1 MGIKA
6 VSNVA
11 SHQIIMFHRRLVLL
25 IGERAWAEG
34 VTNATLV
41 KLPTSGKKL
50 RVLRADLRDP
60 PARAWMGQELDLV
73 VLTAH
78 RRGFL
83 DTFGAVAGTLKAG
96 GVLFFHTPPWEV
108 WNQERLGAR
117 WCKLLT
123 SLCNDSKIGEFITVC
138 KEEDGLPQVQERI
151 DSMDSRNS
159 NQLHPNVLTPNA
171 EQKALIQKVLKIKS
185 SRPLLIFGR
194 RGRGKSAS
202 LGMAAAV
209 LLQRGCRI
217 VVTSPS
223 KDGGFFSSK
232 KIRKCEDSSLFDK
245 LKACKTSTPSTKSM
259 RKPLFCLVCL
269 LKPFLEKKEATSQ
282 LFWSAEMFL
291 GGALPRNLTSQ
302 KAGIDFVDPQV
313 LVRGH
318 YDLRETFLIVDEAA
332 GFPVNFTVEL
342 LQKAGRVLLATT
354 LDGDLVFRKF
364 RMGSHFMGGFVS
376 SQFVFFSP
384 FYWKEVHLIYVNQA
398 ALVRASMPPAETPEK
413 QTAPQAPAQK
423 HRKVEGQ
430 DFIKQSVTCFHN

>member
-1 MGIKA
+1 MSPIESRLSQKHNLSIPFHSMPKEADDATAMILLKAQGIKA

-83 DTFGAVAGTLKAG
+83 DTFGAVAGALKAG

-123 SLCNDSKIGEFITVC
+123 SLCNDPKIGEFITVC
-138 KEEDGLPQVQERI
+138 KEEDGCSQVQERI
-151 DSMDSRNS
+151 DSMDSLNS

-223 KDGGFFSSK
+223 KDRGLFLFVQENSK
-232 KIRKCEDSSLFDK
+232 
-245 LKACKTSTPSTKSM
+245 M
-259 RKPLFCLVCL
+259 RKF
-269 LKPFLEKKEATSQ
+269 
-282 LFWSAEMFL
+282 
-291 GGALPRNLTSQ
+291 
-302 KAGIDFVDPQV
+302 
-313 LVRGH
+313 
-318 YDLRETFLIVDEAA
+318 
-332 GFPVNFTVEL
+332 
-342 LQKAGRVLLATT
+342 
-354 LDGDLVFRKF
+354 
-364 RMGSHFMGGFVS
+364 
-376 SQFVFFSP
+376 QFV
-384 FYWKEVHLIYVNQA
+384 
-398 ALVRASMPPAETPEK
+398 
-413 QTAPQAPAQK
+413 
-423 HRKVEGQ
+423 
-430 DFIKQSVTCFHN
+430 

>member
-1 MGIKA
+1 MFPIESRLSQKHNNLSIPFHSMPKEAFDDATAMILLKAQGIKA

-123 SLCNDSKIGEFITVC
+123 SLCNDPKIGEFITVC
-138 KEEDGLPQVQERI
+138 KEEDGCSQVQERI
-151 DSMDSRNS
+151 CSMDSRNS

-223 KDGGFFSSK
+223 KDGGFSFRP
-232 KIRKCEDSSLFDK
+232 RKFEDSSLFDK
-245 LKACKTSTPSTKSM
+245 LKACKTPTLSTKIDA
-259 RKPLFCLVCL
+259 KAIVLFGLFVEA
-269 LKPFLEKKEATSQ
+269 FLEKKEATSQ

-318 YDLRETFLIVDEAA
+318 YDLSETFLIVDEAA

-364 RMGSHFMGGFVS
+364 RMGSHFMG
-376 SQFVFFSP
+376 VFFLAVWD
-384 FYWKEVHLIYVNQA
+384 FFLLFIG
-398 ALVRASMPPAETPEK
+398 
-413 QTAPQAPAQK
+413 
-423 HRKVEGQ
+423 RKC
-430 DFIKQSVTCFHN
+430 I